1 MQYSIC
7 VFEALI
13 WLKCLTEKQQQF
25 VNKKTFSIFVVG
37 KQSEKVF
44 EYQTEK
50 RRSTRRKRKN
60 YCFDLGRLKR
70 KRIKNNREMR
80 KFLTLLAMI
89 AISASVFAQK
99 EVTKFLGIPVDGS
112 PTEMIKKLKAKGF
125 TTDEKFMQ
133 PIKQGLIDWDGPEV
147 LAGRFNGERVRV
159 LLGVETNKVWRIY
172 LEDKDDR
179 DETQIKIR
187 FNTLVRQF
195 EGNGKYV
202 PYYVDEQT
210 IADDE
215 DISYQITVNKKQYQ
229 ALFLQKGEDGTVD
242 EKRFVWFTI
251 SQRSDGYCI
260 FMFYDNEYNKAD
272 GSDL

>member
-1 MQYSIC
+1 M
-7 VFEALI
+7 I
-13 WLKCLTEKQQQF
+13 WLKCLTEKQQKF
-25 VNKKTFSIFVVG
+25 VNQKTFSTFVVG

-44 EYQTEK
+44 ENQTKK

-112 PTEMIKKLKAKGF
+112 PTEMITKLKAKGF
-125 TTDEKFMQ
+125 TTDEKLMQ
-133 PIKQGLIDWDGPEV
+133 AVKRGSVDWDGPEV
-147 LAGRFNGERVRV
+147 LIGRFNGERVRV

-195 EGNGKYV
+195 ENNDKYI
-202 PYYVDEQT
+202 PYFDEQT

-215 DISYQITVNKKQYQ
+215 DISYQMTVNKKRYD
-229 ALFLQKGEDGTVD
+229 AYFVQKGEDGTVD
-242 EKRFVWFTI
+242 EKREVWFI
-251 SQRSDGYCI
+251 IGQYSGKYYI
-260 FMFYDNEYNKAD
+260 AMLYDNKYNQAD

>member
-1 MQYSIC
+1 
-7 VFEALI
+7 
-13 WLKCLTEKQQQF
+13 
-25 VNKKTFSIFVVG
+25 
-37 KQSEKVF
+37 
-44 EYQTEK
+44 
-50 RRSTRRKRKN
+50 
-60 YCFDLGRLKR
+60 
-70 KRIKNNREMR
+70 MR

-125 TTDEKFMQ
+125 TTDEDFMQ
-133 PIKQGLIDWDGPEV
+133 AVELGLIDWDGPEV
-147 LAGRFNGERVRV
+147 LTGRFNGERVRV
-159 LLGVETNKVWRIY
+159 YIVVETNKVWRIA
-172 LEDKDDR
+172 LKDKKDR

-202 PYYVDEQT
+202 PLVDEQT

-215 DISYQITVNKKQYQ
+215 DISYQMTVNKKQYQ
-229 ALFLQKGEDGTVD
+229 AGFVQKGEDGTVD
-242 EKRFVWFTI
+242 VKRIVWFTI
-251 SQRSDGYCI
+251 GEGYEI
-260 FMFYDNEYNKAD
+260 EMFYDNKYNEAD

>member
-1 MQYSIC
+1 
-7 VFEALI
+7 
-13 WLKCLTEKQQQF
+13 
-25 VNKKTFSIFVVG
+25 
-37 KQSEKVF
+37 
-44 EYQTEK
+44 
-50 RRSTRRKRKN
+50 
-60 YCFDLGRLKR
+60 
-70 KRIKNNREMR
+70 MR

-112 PTEMIKKLKAKGF
+112 PTEMVKKLKAKGF
-125 TTDEKFMQ
+125 TTDEGYMRDVKV
-133 PIKQGLIDWDGPEV
+133 GLIDWDGPEV
-147 LAGRFNGERVRV
+147 LIGRFNGEKVRV
-159 LLGVETNKVWRIY
+159 FLGVEKNKVWRIY
-172 LEDKDDR
+172 LSDKDNR

-202 PYYVDEQT
+202 PYVDEQT

-215 DISYQITVNKKQYQ
+215 DISYQMTVNKKQYE
-229 ALFLQKGEDGTVD
+229 AYFAQKGEDGTVD

-251 SQRSDGYCI
+251 GERSDGYYI
-260 FMFYDNEYNKAD
+260 VMYYENKYNEAD

>member
-1 MQYSIC
+1 
-7 VFEALI
+7 
-13 WLKCLTEKQQQF
+13 
-25 VNKKTFSIFVVG
+25 
-37 KQSEKVF
+37 
-44 EYQTEK
+44 
-50 RRSTRRKRKN
+50 
-60 YCFDLGRLKR
+60 
-70 KRIKNNREMR
+70 MR

-125 TTDEKFMQ
+125 TTDEDFMQ
-133 PIKQGLIDWDGPEV
+133 AIKLGGVDWDGPEW
-147 LAGRFNGERVRV
+147 LIGRFNGTKVRV
-159 LLGVETNKVWRIY
+159 ALHVEQNKVWRIY
-172 LEDKDDR
+172 LSDKDNR

-202 PYYVDEQT
+202 PLFDEQT

-215 DISYQITVNKKQYQ
+215 DISYQMTVNNKRYE
-229 ALFLQKGEDGTVD
+229 AYFVQKGEDGTVD
-242 EKRFVWFTI
+242 VKREVWFLI
-251 SQRSDGYCI
+251 IQRFDGYYI
-260 FMFYDNEYNKAD
+260 YMYYDNKYKEAD

>member
-1 MQYSIC
+1 
-7 VFEALI
+7 
-13 WLKCLTEKQQQF
+13 
-25 VNKKTFSIFVVG
+25 
-37 KQSEKVF
+37 
-44 EYQTEK
+44 
-50 RRSTRRKRKN
+50 
-60 YCFDLGRLKR
+60 
-70 KRIKNNREMR
+70 MR

-99 EVTKFLGIPVDGS
+99 EVTQFMGIPVDGS

-147 LAGRFNGERVRV
+147 LTGRFNGERVRV
-159 LLGVETNKVWRIY
+159 YIVVETNKVWRIF
-172 LEDKDDR
+172 LADKDRR

-202 PYYVDEQT
+202 PLSDEQT

-215 DISYQITVNKKQYQ
+215 DISYQMTVNKKQYE
-229 ALFLQKGEDGTVD
+229 ATFFQKGEDGTVD
-242 EKRFVWFTI
+242 EKREVWFRI
-251 SQRSDGYCI
+251 DQGSDGYYI
-260 FMFYDNEYNKAD
+260 YMYYDNKYNEAD

>member
-1 MQYSIC
+1 M
-7 VFEALI
+7 
-13 WLKCLTEKQQQF
+13 
-25 VNKKTFSIFVVG
+25 VG

-60 YCFDLGRLKR
+60 YCFDLCRLKR

-99 EVTKFLGIPVDGS
+99 EVTKFMGIPVDGS

-125 TTDEKFMQ
+125 TTDEDAMQ
-133 PIKQGLIDWDGPEV
+133 VVKRGLIDWDGPEV
-147 LAGRFNGERVRV
+147 LTGRFNGEKVRV
-159 LLGVETNKVWRIY
+159 FLGVEKNKVWRIY
-172 LEDKDDR
+172 LSDKDSR

-187 FNTLVRQF
+187 FNNLVRQF
-195 EGNGKYV
+195 ENNDKYI
-202 PYYVDEQT
+202 PYFDEQT

-215 DISYQITVNKKQYQ
+215 DISYQMTVNKKRYD
-229 ALFLQKGEDGTVD
+229 AYFVQKGEDGMVD
-242 EKRFVWFTI
+242 VKREVWFLI
-251 SQRSDGYCI
+251 IQRFDGYYI
-260 FMFYDNEYNKAD
+260 YMYYDNKYNEAD

>member
-1 MQYSIC
+1 
-7 VFEALI
+7 
-13 WLKCLTEKQQQF
+13 
-25 VNKKTFSIFVVG
+25 
-37 KQSEKVF
+37 
-44 EYQTEK
+44 
-50 RRSTRRKRKN
+50 
-60 YCFDLGRLKR
+60 
-70 KRIKNNREMR
+70 MR

-99 EVTKFLGIPVDGS
+99 EVTKFMGIPVDGS

-125 TTDEKFMQ
+125 TTDEDAMQ
-133 PIKQGLIDWDGPEV
+133 DVKRGLIDWDGPEV
-147 LAGRFNGERVRV
+147 LTGRFNGEKV
-159 LLGVETNKVWRIY
+159 LLGLLVEQNKVWRICIS
-172 LEDKDDR
+172 DKDTR

-202 PYYVDEQT
+202 PYVDEQT

-215 DISYQITVNKKQYQ
+215 DISYQMTVNKKQYQ
-229 ALFLQKGEDGTVD
+229 AGFVQKGEDGTVD

-251 SQRSDGYCI
+251 GEGYKGYKI
-260 FMFYDNEYNKAD
+260 EMFYDNEYNEAD